1 MFFSEKYLCKL
12 DQNKMFELSQVRC
25 VGLVLDGPLVV
36 DLGQELGLL
45 DVRVEV
51 KRVVPI
57 LKKKKLSLL
66 SVRIGNIFTGI
77 SHRKTEHC
85 CCLNTIKMYRLNKLV
100 KRHSFLHKLLRY
112 YNKSFI

>member
-1 MFFSEKYLCKL
+1 MFDWKCFSIKKYLCEL
-12 DQNKMFELSQVRC
+12 DQNKMFELSQVGC

-57 LKKKKLSLL
+57 LK
-66 SVRIGNIFTGI
+66 
-77 SHRKTEHC
+77 RKN
-85 CCLNTIKMYRLNKLV
+85 CLYCRLELETFLPAFHYAKQSTVVIKMQRFNKLV
-100 KRHSFLHKLLRY
+100 FFLHRVLRY
-112 YNKSFI
+112 FNKSFI